1 LLFSFIVPFPS
12 HQFVELP
19 AALGFLFL
27 FLSHL
32 AACAVEN
39 VFAFCDLIAF
49 GGKSLLKL
57 S

>member
-1 LLFSFIVPFPS
+1 LLFSFIVPLPS
-12 HQFVELP
+12 RQFVELP

-32 AACAVEN
+32 AAHAVEN
-39 VFAFCDLIAF
+39 VFAFCDFAL